1 MYTSKDNP
9 HKPGTDEWKV
19 FERSIMDRQ
28 RFAIGDEYEKAKAVA
43 DKRIKTATD
52 QIRAQEEK
60 GVWVD
65 EVLEFL
71 DGDKPEYDEILD
83 GPVKIIDEVDNDTW
97 DNVWKSQTPN
107 NDPLNW
113 NQLIGTHMNAQY
125 MSVNQA
131 RQQYG
136 FMYPVFKGTIVVPK
150 FIPDAVE
157 RDSLFDKISTLQ
169 DYEFTEEE
177 YNKGEVQV
185 PIRTT
190 LRNHGLVNYSANAFP
205 LPSNQTYVVAQFYIR
220 RKK

>member
-60 GVWVD
+60 GIWVD
-65 EVLEFL
+65 EILDFL
-71 DGDKPEYDEILD
+71 DGDEPEYDEILD
-83 GPVKIIDEVDNDTW
+83 GPVETKEDDY
-97 DNVWKSQTPN
+97 WKSVKDN
-107 NDPLNW
+107 SDPLNW
-113 NQLIGTHMNAQY
+113 NQIVAAHQQQHAQMY
-125 MSVNQA
+125 WASPQQIA
-131 RQQYG
+131 RQYG
-136 FMYPVFKGTIVVPK
+136 ILKPVFKGTIVVPK
-150 FIPDAVE
+150 FIPASVE
-157 RDSLFDKISTLQ
+157 RDSLFDKIATLQ
-169 DYEFTEEE
+169 DYEFTGEE

-190 LRNHGLVNYSANAFP
+190 LKTSGYFSYNLDP
-205 LPSNQTYVVAQFYIR
+205 LAPSNQTYVVAEFYIR
-220 RKK
+220 RK

>member
-65 EVLEFL
+65 EVLGFL
-71 DGDKPEYDEILD
+71 DGDEPEYDEVLD
-83 GPVKIIDEVDNDTW
+83 GPKKDNDY
-97 DNVWKSQTPN
+97 WKSMTPN
-107 NDPLNW
+107 NDPLGW
-113 NQLIGTHMNAQY
+113 NSLAQLMNALLK
-125 MSVNQA
+125 
-131 RQQYG
+131 
-136 FMYPVFKGTIVVPK
+136 PVFKGTIVVPK
-150 FIPDAVE
+150 FIPASVE
-157 RDSLFDKISTLQ
+157 RDSLFDKIATLQ
-169 DYEFTEEE
+169 DYEFTGEE

-190 LRNHGLVNYSANAFP
+190 LKTSGYFSYNLDP
-205 LPSNQTYVVAQFYIR
+205 LAPSNQTYVVAEFYIR
-220 RKK
+220 RK